1 MSLSTSSAVWG
12 LANPSRS
19 SPQQALAAA
28 CLIACCIVAPLEQL
42 DVFAPQEIGAV
53 AWLPL
58 LRGYLLEL
66 KHTRDMLR
74 IYASLQGLTALQSL
88 TAASIACAP
97 TAELPPALTRLS
109 FGTRWLSRP
118 DWGTPKQV
126 NGWASGWLAG
136 GWVRVHREA

>member
-1 MSLSTSSAVWG
+1 M
-12 LANPSRS
+12 
-19 SPQQALAAA
+19 
-28 CLIACCIVAPLEQL
+28 
-42 DVFAPQEIGAV
+42 FAPQEIRAV

-58 LRGYLLEL
+58 LRSSLRKLE
-66 KHTRDMLR
+66 HHRDVLR
-74 IYASLQGLTALQSL
+74 IDASIKGLTALQSL

-97 TAELPPALTRLS
+97 IADLPPALTRLS